1 MGRFYDKKIISV
13 SEVSV
18 DDHIISRQEPY
29 QFLLTYLE
37 NMNACRLG
45 YLPSSQIESA
55 RSFLG
60 RSFQNE
66 IMR

>member
-1 MGRFYDKKIISV
+1 MTRLLVDKNHIS
-13 SEVSV
+13 
-18 DDHIISRQEPY
+18 ISA
-29 QFLLTYLE
+29 YLE